1 MKTNITLLITFLLLG
16 FNIAL
21 AQDEEDCRIN
31 MSLLAETVKA
41 KKFAEALPYYR
52 KAIKECPKYN
62 QSGIYKY
69 GEDVFKGL
77 LKAATTDADKTEY
90 INELITLWDS
100 RMENYSRK
108 SARGVYEDKKAELRY
123 DYRKLLGLTNEQIY
137 NEFDNVYKNDLEN
150 FTSPKG
156 LYIYFKMMVS
166 LYDKGQ
172 KTPQELFNKYDDV
185 VDKIEIEVEDNSI
198 KLNKLMAKGDDLSSK
213 EVRYKRFHTQTINAF
228 DKISGSLEQEL
239 GDRANCEVL
248 IPIYQRDYEGNKN
261 DGVWLQRAMNK
272 LYAKGCKTDPMFVKV
287 VKQKYSL
294 DPNADTARYLYG
306 ITGEQKY
313 MDEIFRL
320 ETDPLKLAKLNYNLA
335 LEFKSKGSFSK
346 ARTYFYKAADLNPAD
361 TKPYLQVAAMYAA
374 SVKNCGNNNFE
385 KRAIYW
391 LAEKEASK
399 ASSSTASKY
408 GALAP
413 SKKDI
418 FSSGMSGKTIKIGC
432 WIGKSIT
439 VPTI

>member
-1 MKTNITLLITFLLLG
+1 MKTNITLLIALLLLG
-16 FNIAL
+16 LNTTF
-21 AQDEEDCRIN
+21 AQDQEECRIN

-41 KKFAEALPYYR
+41 KKFTEALPYYR
-52 KAIKECPKYN
+52 EAIKGCPKYN

-69 GEDVFKGL
+69 GEDVFEGL
-77 LKAATTDADKTEY
+77 LDAATTDAKKVEY

-100 RMENYSRK
+100 RMENYSSK

-123 DYRKLLGLTNEQIY
+123 DHRKLLGLTDEQIY
-137 NEFDNVYKNDLEN
+137 NEFDNVYKTDLEN

-185 VDKIEIEVEDNSI
+185 VDKIEIEVNDNSG
-198 KLNKLMAKGDDLSSK
+198 KLNALIAKGKNLSSK
-213 EVRYKRFHTQTINAF
+213 EETYKRIYGQRLNAF
-228 DKISGSLEQEL
+228 EKISGSLETLL

-248 IPIYQRDYEGNKN
+248 IPIYQRDYEANKN
-261 DGVWLQRAMNK
+261 DGQWLQRAMNK

-294 DPNADTARYLYG
+294 EPNADTARYLYG

-335 LEFKSKGSFSK
+335 LEFKSKGSYGQ

-361 TKPYLQVAAMYAA
+361 TKPYLQVAAMYAS
-374 SVKNCGNNNFE
+374 SVKSCGNDNFE
-385 KRAIYW
+385 KRSIYW
-391 LAEKEASK
+391 LAGNEAAK
-399 ASSSTASKY
+399 ASSDTASKY
-408 GALAP
+408 RALAP
-413 SKKDI
+413 SKQDI
-418 FSSGMSGKTIKIGC
+418 FTAGKSGQTIKIGC
-432 WIGKSIT
+432 WIGRSIT
-439 VPTI
+439 VPNI

>member
-1 MKTNITLLITFLLLG
+1 MKTNITLLIALLLLG
-16 FNIAL
+16 INNTF
-21 AQDEEDCRIN
+21 AQDQEECRIN

-41 KKFAEALPYYR
+41 KKFTEALPYYR
-52 KAIKECPKYN
+52 EAIKGCPKYN

-69 GEDVFKGL
+69 GEDIFEGL
-77 LKAATTDADKTEY
+77 LDAATTDAKKVEY

-100 RMENYSRK
+100 RMENYSSK
-108 SARGVYEDKKAELRY
+108 SARGKYEDKKSELRY
-123 DYRKLLGLTNEQIY
+123 DNRELLGLTDEQIY
-137 NEFDNVYKNDLEN
+137 NEFDNIYKTDLEN
-150 FTSPKG
+150 FDSAKG

-185 VDKIEIEVEDNSI
+185 VDKIETEVNENSG
-198 KLNKLMAKGDDLSSK
+198 KLNTLIAKGEGLSSK
-213 EVRYKRFHTQTINAF
+213 EETYKRIYGQRLDAF
-228 DKISGSLEQEL
+228 EKISGSLETLL

-248 IPIYQRDYEGNKN
+248 IPIYQRDYEANKN
-261 DGVWLQRAMNK
+261 DGQWLQRAMNK

-294 DPNADTARYLYG
+294 EPNADTARYLYG

-335 LEFKSKGSFSK
+335 LEFKSKGSYGQ

-361 TKPYLQVAAMYAA
+361 TKPYLQVAAMYAS
-374 SVKNCGNNNFE
+374 SVKSCGNDNFE
-385 KRAIYW
+385 KRSIYW
-391 LAEKEASK
+391 LAGNEAAK
-399 ASSSTASKY
+399 ASSDTASKY
-408 GALAP
+408 RALAP
-413 SKKDI
+413 SKQDI
-418 FSSGMSGKTIKIGC
+418 FTAGKSGQTIKIGC
-432 WIGKSIT
+432 WIGRSIT
-439 VPTI
+439 VPNI

>member
-1 MKTNITLLITFLLLG
+1 MKTNITLLIALLLLG
-16 FNIAL
+16 LNTTF
-21 AQDEEDCRIN
+21 AQDQEECRIN

-41 KKFAEALPYYR
+41 KKFPEALPYYR
-52 KAIKECPKYN
+52 EAIKGCPKYN

-69 GEDVFKGL
+69 GEDVFEGL
-77 LKAATTDADKTEY
+77 LDAATTDAKKVEY

-100 RMENYSRK
+100 RMENYSSK

-123 DYRKLLGLTNEQIY
+123 DHRKLLGLTDEQIY
-137 NEFDNVYKNDLEN
+137 NEFDNVYKTDLEN

-185 VDKIEIEVEDNSI
+185 VDKIEIEVNDNSG
-198 KLNKLMAKGDDLSSK
+198 KLNALIAKGKNLSSK
-213 EVRYKRFHTQTINAF
+213 EETYKRIYGQRLNAF
-228 DKISGSLEQEL
+228 EKISGSLETLL

-248 IPIYQRDYEGNKN
+248 IPIYQRDYEANKN
-261 DGVWLQRAMNK
+261 DGQWLQRAMNK

-294 DPNADTARYLYG
+294 EPNADTARYLYG

-335 LEFKSKGSFSK
+335 LEFKSKGSYGQ

-361 TKPYLQVAAMYAA
+361 TKPYLQVAAMYAS
-374 SVKNCGNNNFE
+374 SVKSCGNDNFE
-385 KRAIYW
+385 KRSIYW
-391 LAEKEASK
+391 LAGNEAAK
-399 ASSSTASKY
+399 ASSDTASKY
-408 GALAP
+408 RALAP
-413 SKKDI
+413 SKQDI
-418 FSSGMSGKTIKIGC
+418 FTAGKSGQTIKIGC
-432 WIGKSIT
+432 WIGRSIT
-439 VPTI
+439 VPNI